1 MKNVTIH
8 KKCEKC
14 KKKNVCKF
22 VNADPELLLYD
33 DTDILNILKVEFTCT
48 EYEECPPGVESLA
61 DAPDDKNW
69 NNRLIKITKE
79 MRPYQ
84 YENNIIYSD
93 NGLNFYWAD
102 GRPVSQDIA
111 DRVRK
116 SITSVAC
123 NSSSETNDGRIY
135 TYVY

>member
-8 KKCEKC
+8 KNCEKC

-61 DAPDDKNW
+61 DAPNDKKW
-69 NNRLIKITKE
+69 NNHAEKITKE
-79 MRPYQ
+79 MLPYK
-84 YENNIIYSD
+84 YENNIIYSN
-93 NGLNFYWAD
+93 NGLSFYWAD

-111 DRVRK
+111 DLVRK
-116 SITSVAC
+116 SIATT
-123 NSSSETNDGRIY
+123 E
-135 TYVY
+135 